1 MIMKC
6 KFLLGVSLIAF
17 SAANA
22 QNTDPWPSTGSVGIG
37 TTTPGAL
44 LHIKSAT
51 SNVPLLRLSDG
62 TYSSTFLQ
70 DSYNTTLDA
79 SSNFYLNWGN
89 TSNRSQFMLAGGD
102 GGKFWIT
109 TSPGAFLNGYNGFK
123 VGHLE
128 KFGFLTHGSTGSY
141 NAIGATWTDN
151 NNTGLTFYTRNAG
164 TEAEAARLTS
174 TGRLGIGTNA
184 PSSLLHVNGT
194 VTVNNAIVGDVYH
207 AYVLLSNAAGAKLN
221 WGAGA
226 NQSSVTC
233 GGGVAI
239 ATNNLERMRVNPNGN
254 MGVGTNAPGA
264 KLHVNGT
271 VRLEALANDNTK
283 DYVIAA
289 DADGNLFK
297 RQASTLGGSSAASWA
312 LVGSTVTSTTNK
324 FGSLN
329 SEALSI
335 ITNSTERMH
344 ITADGNIG
352 IGTSTPQGKLAVNG
366 TIYTKK
372 VTVTAT
378 GWPDYVFA
386 DGYKLPSLAE
396 VEAFIKKN
404 KHLPEVPSAKTI
416 ESNGLDLGDNQAV
429 LLKKIEELTLYAI
442 EQQKQIEEMK
452 KEIENMK
459 KKKGE

>member
-1 MIMKC
+1 MIMKF

-37 TTTPGAL
+37 TTSPGAG
-44 LHIKSAT
+44 LHIHNST
-51 SNVPLLRLSDG
+51 SGVDLLRLSDG
-62 TYSSTFLQ
+62 TYQTNFRQ
-70 DSYNTTLDA
+70 NTYTTLIEA
-79 SSNFYLNWGN
+79 SAIFRINYGN
-89 TSNRSQFMLAGGD
+89 SASRSYFQMD
-102 GGKFWIT
+102 GNNGKFWIST
-109 TSPGAFLNGYNGFK
+109 NYGAFVNGYQGFRI
-123 VGHLE
+123 GHGE
-128 KFGFLTHGSTGSY
+128 KFGFYTNGTTGAY
-141 NAIGATWTDN
+141 NAIGSVWTDN
-151 NNTGLTFYTRNAG
+151 SNSGLTFFTRNAG

-184 PSSLLHVNGT
+184 PNSLLHVNGVIT
-194 VTVNNAIVGDVYH
+194 INNMIQGDVTH
-207 AYVLLSNAAGAKLN
+207 ASLTLSNANGSRMSWGTGAT
-221 WGAGA
+221 
-226 NQSSVTC
+226 QSAVVC
-233 GGGVAI
+233 GGPVTFQ
-239 ATNNLERMRVNPNGN
+239 TNNLERMRVNTNGN
-254 MGVGTNAPGA
+254 VGIATSSPSA
-264 KLHVNGT
+264 KFHVNGT

-297 RQASTLGGSSAASWA
+297 REASTLGGSSAASWA

-442 EQQKQIEEMK
+442 EQQKQIEAMK

-459 KKKGE
+459 KGK

>member
-6 KFLLGVSLIAF
+6 KFLLGVSLIAI

-79 SSNFYLNWGN
+79 SSNFLLNWGN

-151 NNTGLTFYTRNAG
+151 NNTGLTFFTRNAG

-174 TGRLGIGTNA
+174 TGRMGIGTNA

-194 VTVNNAIVGDVYH
+194 VTVNNSIVGDVSH

-221 WGAGA
+221 WGTGA
-226 NQSSVTC
+226 TQSAVVC
-233 GGGVAI
+233 GGPVTFQ
-239 ATNNLERMRVNPNGN
+239 TNSLERMRVNTNGN
-254 MGVGTNAPGA
+254 VGISTSSPSA
-264 KLHVNGT
+264 KFHVNGT